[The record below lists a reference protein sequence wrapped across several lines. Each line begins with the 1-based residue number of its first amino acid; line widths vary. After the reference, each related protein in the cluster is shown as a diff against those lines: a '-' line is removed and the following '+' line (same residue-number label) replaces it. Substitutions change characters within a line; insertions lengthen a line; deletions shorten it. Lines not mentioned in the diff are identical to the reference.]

1 MTDDDSCNSITQNLA
16 IPEPSCLGKT
26 DAIMASEIED
36 DPYCLNNKCYEK
48 STLMQLENGKD
59 PFTRAKFNMSADDD
73 YQPPNPEAIEGLQS
87 RQWGYAPTVQ
97 SVLELAEK
105 ELDFPIPRAN
115 EPYQGSLLQ
124 LRDNAFRSWIWQL
137 LDATKSFFALD
148 ASLSEANIT
157 EEQKQMFFE
166 LGYDIIHNN
175 VVISVHKAFNLPEF
189 PDPDQLVEQAAA
201 EDRILDALNRN
212 DTQALT
218 DTLNEIGWT
227 DPDLDIGAAVG
238 ADLDVTD
245 DGTYRHPLDFSDEE
259 EEAKEEA
266 WDPSVPS
273 TVPSMADL
281 DAADERE
288 AEEKA
293 QEISENLNP
302 NFDQQFDA
310 FDAAQL
316 ADLNLVESKDENE
329 DPLAQFDSFFESDSD
344 DDSPRRRRRNQSFQR
359 LRRED

>member
-16 IPEPSCLGKT
+16 IPEPGCLGKM

-48 STLMQLENGKD
+48 STLMQLEDGKD
-59 PFTRAKFNMSADDD
+59 PFTRAKFNMNADDD
-73 YQPPNPEAIEGLQS
+73 YQPPNSEAIEGLQS

-105 ELDFPIPRAN
+105 KLYFPIPRAN

-124 LRDNAFRSWIWQL
+124 LRDNAFRAWIWQL

-148 ASLSEANIT
+148 ASLAEVNIT

-175 VVISVHKAFNLPEF
+175 VVTSVHRAFNLPEF
-189 PDPDQLVEQAAA
+189 P
-201 EDRILDALNRN
+201 N
-212 DTQALT
+212 
-218 DTLNEIGWT
+218 
-227 DPDLDIGAAVG
+227 
-238 ADLDVTD
+238 LDVPD
-245 DGTYRHPLDFSDEE
+245 DGQYRHPLDFSDSDFSDEE

-266 WDPSVPS
+266 WQSVPS

-288 AEEKA
+288 A

-302 NFDQQFDA
+302 DFDQRLQDA
-310 FDAAQL
+310 LRPLEQFDAAQW

-344 DDSPRRRRRNQSFQR
+344 R
-359 LRRED
+359 